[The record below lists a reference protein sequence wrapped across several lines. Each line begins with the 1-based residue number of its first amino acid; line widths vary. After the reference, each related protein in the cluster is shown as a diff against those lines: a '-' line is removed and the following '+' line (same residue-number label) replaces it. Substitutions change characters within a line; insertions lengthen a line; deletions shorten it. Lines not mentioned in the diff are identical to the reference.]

1 MVIWLREWWSRLL
14 VQQKVWTI
22 LLALFVPL
30 VATLCVHVTLIN
42 HLLSIQQQHRQIVSA
57 RHEILVLRRLAV
69 DIEDAFRG
77 YLLARQDWFLRPLEE
92 AETKLNPTVARAMA
106 VAEPTPD
113 LAADVQNVSERL
125 KELLE
130 SKKALIRQ
138 FQAGHEKEVLDYV
151 RVGGSH
157 CFTCAK
163 AQSSQ
168 GVSASISDVSTVA
181 PHQMRKPGGAER

>member
-1 MVIWLREWWSRLL
+1 MIRLAAAWWDHLR
-14 VQQKVWTI
+14 VQQKVWAI
-22 LLALFVPL
+22 LLGVFVPL
-30 VATLCVHVTLIN
+30 VAALAVHVSLIN
-42 HLLSIQQQHRQIVSA
+42 HLLIVQQQHDQTVTVRQQ
-57 RHEILVLRRLAV
+57 ILILRRLAV

-151 RVGGSH
+151 RSGKGL
-157 CFTCAK
+157 AL
-163 AQSSQ
+163 
-168 GVSASISDVSTVA
+168 SDELRDEFRLIEDRLD
-181 PHQMRKPGGAER
+181 QRL